1 MDLENKFSYHF
12 LEGLTLTE
20 DGILTQGNEQIY
32 IPPKELGVLIVLLE
46 SAGHVVLK
54 DMIIESVWKN
64 IIVSDEKL
72 IVSDE
77 QVQDFIIELHY
88 LEKLE
93 EDGNTIYLNMSN
105 ELRITLDY

>member
-1 MDLENKFSYHF
+1 MNKEEIKKLKEKMKEFENQDVFIKLENAIQYH
-12 LEGLTLTE
+12 TT
-20 DGILTQGNEQIY
+20 INNA
-32 IPPKELGVLIVLLE
+32 K
-46 SAGHVVLK
+46 
-54 DMIIESVWKN
+54 

-72 IVSDE
+72 IISDE

>member
-1 MDLENKFSYHF
+1 MNTEEIKKLKEKIKEFENQDVFIKLENAIQYH
-12 LEGLTLTE
+12 TT
-20 DGILTQGNEQIY
+20 INNA
-32 IPPKELGVLIVLLE
+32 K
-46 SAGHVVLK
+46 
-54 DMIIESVWKN
+54 

-72 IVSDE
+72 IISDE